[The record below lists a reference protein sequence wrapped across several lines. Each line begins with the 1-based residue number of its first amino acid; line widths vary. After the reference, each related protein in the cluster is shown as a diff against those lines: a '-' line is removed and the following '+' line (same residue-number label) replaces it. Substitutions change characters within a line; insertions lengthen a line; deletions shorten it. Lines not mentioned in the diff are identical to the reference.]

1 MFCVYPGRSLRP
13 SRKNLREHS
22 SLSGMTAVCASRED
36 GPAVDGAWEGCGDAR
51 HRREQSGGD
60 GMTLDTGGSSQEKD
74 GVMLDTG
81 WGNQEGMG

>member
-1 MFCVYPGRSLRP
+1 M
-13 SRKNLREHS
+13 
-22 SLSGMTAVCASRED
+22 
-36 GPAVDGAWEGCGDAR
+36 DGAWEGCGDAR

>member
-74 GVMLDTG
+74 GVMLDSG
-81 WGNQEGMG
+81 WGRQEVTG